1 MTRWRPAI
9 CLLLW
14 TAGAV
19 LAQPASPEA
28 AVRANLDA
36 FNRHDVEALV
46 ATVAPDFAWFNIDGE
61 KLLPDTRGRDAL
73 RKGMAAYF
81 KSQPSVRSGFES
93 LTVNGAFV
101 SVKERASWNNKVG
114 EPRSQV
120 ALAVYEVRDGLILRV
135 WYFPAEK

>member
-1 MTRWRPAI
+1 MILWRRSI
-9 CLLLW
+9 CLLLL
-14 TAGAV
+14 AAASA

-28 AVRANLDA
+28 AVRANLAA

-61 KLLPDTRGRDAL
+61 KMAPDTHGRDAL

-101 SVKERASWNNKVG
+101 SVKERASWNNKAG